1 MSKPKDAAPSAP
13 QEILPPLP
21 AKAGAGK
28 AGKAKKP
35 EKSDEDAELEGF
47 MSEIEADLREDELKK
62 IWQRYGKAI
71 IAAMAI
77 MVLAVLG
84 VQQWRQYAAEQRLE
98 LAARYE
104 QAMKDASAGKTDE
117 AAAIFADVAKSKGEG
132 LATLAQ
138 LERTAIMLQKN
149 DVPGAVAIYRE
160 VAADNGV
167 DRTFR
172 DLAIVLE
179 VLHTLD
185 TGEPKVLE
193 AKLSPL
199 SGPGNAFHNTALELS
214 ALLAA
219 KQGDNARAGILTQ
232 QLVDDPT
239 TPPAMRQRAQDLA
252 AYYKGLTAAP
262 PVAAAAPPAAPAE
275 AKKP

>member
-28 AGKAKKP
+28 AKKA
-35 EKSDEDAELEGF
+35 EKTEEDAELEGF

-62 IWQRYGKAI
+62 IWQRYGKTI

-77 MVLAVLG
+77 MVLSVLG
-84 VQQWRQYAAEQRLE
+84 VQQWRQHDAEQRLE

-104 QAMKDASAGKTDE
+104 QAVKDASAGKTDE
-117 AAAIFADVAKSKGEG
+117 AAAIFADVAKNKGEG

-138 LERTAIMLQKN
+138 LERAAILLQKN
-149 DVPGAVAIYRE
+149 DAPGAVAIYRE

-179 VLHTLD
+179 ALHTLD
-185 TGEPKVLE
+185 TAEPKTLE

-199 SGPGNAFHNTALELS
+199 SGPGNAFHNTAIELS

-219 KQGDNARAGILTQ
+219 KQGDNARAGTLAQ

-239 TPPAMRQRAQDLA
+239 TPQAMRQRAQDLA